1 MFFSAT
7 FLIKSFVCVC
17 VCTCVCII
25 DNPGC
30 HLRAASLPWRRRSE
44 ASVWRYVTQSD
55 LRDTP
60 KTIDTPKTR
69 YTKNCLHPLAAYV
82 STHQHPL
89 AACGS
94 IHQHPLP
101 AYVSELRNTPKAT
114 PKAKVLCILYVYG
127 HIYSCVYTMY
137 VLAWMPFWMHV

>member
-1 MFFSAT
+1 M
-7 FLIKSFVCVC
+7 CVY
-17 VCTCVCII
+17 VRVCII

-101 AYVSELRNTPKAT
+101 AYVSELRNTPEATPKAT
-114 PKAKVLCILYVYG
+114 PKAKVLCILYMYG